1 MTALTYERAPN
12 DLHRGGH
19 RGEHQL
25 VNAIDKPYRLF
36 TKRLVAA
43 IA

>member
-1 MTALTYERAPN
+1 MTALTYERAP
-12 DLHRGGH
+12 LTCIVVGIG
-19 RGEHQL
+19 GEHQL
-25 VNAIDKPYRLF
+25 VNAIDEPYRLF